1 MSRFILIVQQIDA
14 RLTLIVMLA
23 MKSMVLDTS
32 NLLSFL
38 RISILLSLLSLKDT
52 R

>member
-38 RISILLSLLSLKDT
+38 RISILLSLLSLKST
-52 R
+52 I

>member
-1 MSRFILIVQQIDA
+1 MSRFILIVQQIVA

-38 RISILLSLLSLKDT
+38 RISILLSLLSLEGT